1 MAGIRGAR
9 EYEKFKNG
17 IPLSRKQAIL
27 GQCYVCNGMEESA
40 TDCLGSKSC
49 PLYEYSPYRNKT
61 KVKKQLSAEQRQK
74 LVDTLSKGRSKSK
87 ILKRGS

>member
-17 IPLSRKQAIL
+17 ISLSRKQAML
-27 GQCYVCNGMEESA
+27 AQCYVCNSMEESA
-40 TDCLGSKSC
+40 TDCLGKSC
-49 PLYEYSPYRNKT
+49 PLYEYAPYRNKT
-61 KVKKQLSAEQRQK
+61 KVKRQLSAEQRQK